1 MTTRSGTLRHIAITL
16 NYALLHP
23 QMFVYTD
30 QDGGRREPMAE
41 QDVIDYVDDLRA
53 KGYRVIPPCDNVRA
67 DGTCAGHTKHD

>member
-1 MTTRSGTLRHIAITL
+1 
-16 NYALLHP
+16 
-23 QMFVYTD
+23 MFVYTD